1 MYEGVFRAPRA
12 AGRDRIRAG
21 RIRGLE
27 RQRNSESNAAGG
39 AFDPR
44 KEFESSVSHWR
55 PTGVTF
61 ALESIL
67 QKGRWKGREPASW
80 GSRRETTPAAW
91 KEVTEPELRQGHE
104 NRKGQTAPEDVAEA
118 ESASPSYRPDV
129 ESEEYRMSPKAPAS
143 RMEGQ
148 AIPSAETGN

>member
-1 MYEGVFRAPRA
+1 MKACSGRRGQLDGTGSGREESGASSAGETARVTRRGVLLIP
-12 AGRDRIRAG
+12 GR
-21 RIRGLE
+21 
-27 RQRNSESNAAGG
+27 SS
-39 AFDPR
+39 
-44 KEFESSVSHWR
+44 ESSVSQWR